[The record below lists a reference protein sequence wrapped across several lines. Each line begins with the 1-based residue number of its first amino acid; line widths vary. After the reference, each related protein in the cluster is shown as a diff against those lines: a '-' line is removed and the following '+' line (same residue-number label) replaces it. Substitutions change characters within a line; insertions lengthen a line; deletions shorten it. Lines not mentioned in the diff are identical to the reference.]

1 MSDRPTKLC
10 IEEEQPIKLVIE
22 DGPRQGGEDDGIATE
37 RESPILEICDDDDFD
52 DDDFDDDDFDDEL
65 DDEEGKRGGEGC
77 KVFSSR
83 EKRGIGDI

>member
-37 RESPILEICDDDDFD
+37 RESPILEICDDFD
-52 DDDFDDDDFDDEL
+52 DELDNDEL